1 MTAAARRGAKTVSKQ
16 MVNEQFMN
24 LKISNRTKALVDLK
38 SNDQGQRVA
47 GKRSPNKRDSP
58 HRRYLPQN
66 IAMKKMHQ
74 ERDPKYV
81 VVGQKGG
88 QQNLRFKRGV

>member
-1 MTAAARRGAKTVSKQ
+1 M
-16 MVNEQFMN
+16 
-24 LKISNRTKALVDLK
+24 
-38 SNDQGQRVA
+38 A

-58 HRRYLPQN
+58 HRRYMPQN